1 MRIALPIGLV
11 LITFAATA
19 RAAGELTAQAL
30 ITGIVSTVIYSL
42 VGIIM
47 AMLGFKMIDWL
58 TPGNLREQI
67 ADHENRALAT
77 VTGAMILGVSIII
90 AAVLVS

>member
-1 MRIALPIGLV
+1 MRIALPTGLV
-11 LITFAATA
+11 LITFAASA
-19 RAAGELTAQAL
+19 RAAGELSAQAL
-30 ITGIVSTVIYSL
+30 LTGIASTVIYSL

-67 ADHENRALAT
+67 AEHENRALAT
-77 VTGAMILGVSIII
+77 VAGATILGVSIII